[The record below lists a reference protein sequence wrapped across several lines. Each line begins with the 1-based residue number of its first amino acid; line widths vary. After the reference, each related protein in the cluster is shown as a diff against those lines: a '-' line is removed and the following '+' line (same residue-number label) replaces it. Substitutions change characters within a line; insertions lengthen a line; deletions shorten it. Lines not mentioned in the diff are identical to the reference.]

1 MKIYKI
7 KELQLGII
15 ITIITFIL
23 LYFSKADVNMTFTH
37 GLIITITAILLGILM
52 LNLLAIL
59 KVPHVGQLHI
69 LYKHDDYF
77 FNVYK
82 QLFFCIYYTLFTIM
96 VGLLAE
102 VLGNDRA
109 QNIFLISTFVTSIY
123 YVIIS
128 IWCTYRFVCKASI
141 EENLQF
147 EGIDEI

>member
-15 ITIITFIL
+15 ITIITFVL

-37 GLIITITAILLGILM
+37 GLIITITAILLGVLM
-52 LNLLAIL
+52 LNLLTIL

-82 QLFFCIYYTLFTIM
+82 QLFFYIYYTLFTIM

-128 IWCTYRFVCKASI
+128 IWCTYRFVYKASI

-147 EGIDEI
+147 EGIEEI

>member
-1 MKIYKI
+1 MEFYKI
-7 KELQLGII
+7 KELQMGII
-15 ITIITFIL
+15 ITIVTFVL

-37 GLIITITAILLGILM
+37 GLIVTVASILLGILM
-52 LNLLAIL
+52 LNLLIIL
-59 KVPHVGQLHI
+59 KIPHIGQLRI

-82 QLFFCIYYTLFTIM
+82 QLFFYIYYILFTIM

-109 QNIFLISTFVTSIY
+109 QNIFLVSTFVTSIY

-128 IWCTYRFVCKASI
+128 IWSTYRFVYKASI

-147 EGIDEI
+147 EGIEEI